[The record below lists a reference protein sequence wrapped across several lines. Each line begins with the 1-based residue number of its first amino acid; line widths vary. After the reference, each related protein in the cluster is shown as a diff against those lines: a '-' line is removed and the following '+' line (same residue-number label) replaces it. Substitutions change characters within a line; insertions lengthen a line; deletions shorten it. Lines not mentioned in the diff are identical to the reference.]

1 MKKVIFFIALI
12 LISVIAMGQTA
23 QATKVSEQPQKETKV
38 VKVDDKTFKVT
49 STSTNASSSD
59 SSYQPTGYYYQLKSG
74 EKREIYTHTLTK
86 GPNKGKTFC
95 YIKTPKGGWS
105 KIKITPEEL
114 KS

>member
-12 LISVIAMGQTA
+12 LMSVIAMGQTA
-23 QATKVSEQPQKETKV
+23 QTTRVSEQSQKETKV
-38 VKVDDKTFKVT
+38 VKVDDKTFKVI
-49 STSTNASSSD
+49 STNTANASD
-59 SSYQPTGYYYQLKSG
+59 SNYQPTGYYYQLKNG
-74 EKREIYTHTLTK
+74 EKREIYTHTITK
-86 GPNKGKTFC
+86 GENKGKTFC